1 MARKIRLV
9 RNLRAP
15 GDLTVKRSVDEQIH
29 EVFAQLYQEAQEID
43 DPAYRDLW
51 MDAIDT
57 FIDTG
62 DVASLV
68 DVCKWRRPVVDPEE
82 FLFGQGYL
90 HQRDVDVYPGVL
102 KAFMDLDSDHYGV
115 VVEKGALGIGK
126 TTLANLRMAR
136 DLYKVSCM
144 RDPQMTYGLAKRTPI
159 VFTIQSIRLTTAKKV
174 VFEELGRY
182 IKESPYFQQ
191 KFKYNPYVT
200 SEMQFPEHNVRILPV
215 SSSGNAVISM
225 NVLGGQ
231 LDEANFM
238 QKTKH
243 SKSQHADDKGNFD
256 QAKQLFDTLHDRQK
270 SRFLE
275 LGGLPGALYL
285 ISSSRFPDDYTEIKA
300 RESTMYGGPDDSMYI
315 YEGSQWSIKGR
326 DKFKKEEFAVQIGND
341 TYPSKVLEKD
351 EQPHPGCTVIMVPEN
366 FRKQFVQHTD
376 DALRNFAGVTTLSTK
391 PFLSQRQLITQAQD
405 EADKAGYQN
414 IVAREEYVFDGR
426 EITLPRPMIEALR
439 LDIDT
444 PRAVHVDLGVS
455 KDACGLAIGH
465 IAGHKIDETKND
477 LTGQM
482 DKEIK
487 PVIAYDCIMRIVAPV
502 GGEVDF
508 ESIRKFIIRLRDHYK
523 LPIKW
528 VTFDGFQSIDS
539 RQLLR
544 KKGFQS
550 DYLSVEKVEPWRTFR
565 DAIYDGRVLLTRHAW
580 VAKELAEVESI
591 TQNNKEKVDHT
602 PNGTKD
608 VADAVVGVAA
618 TLFSRKLAWSQV
630 QYSGG
635 QTGLFLMGDPKRR
648 TGDPKRYVNDIQSD
662 EAYQKSNRPESRRK
676 LTLRKSIRRK

>member
-1 MARKIRLV
+1 MSRKLH
-9 RNLRAP
+9 LRRRIHTP
-15 GDLTVKRSVDEQIH
+15 GIIHPESLDEQINN
-29 EVFAQLYQEAQEID
+29 VFAQLYQEAQEID
-43 DPAYRDLW
+43 DPVFRDLW
-51 MDAIDT
+51 MDAINT
-57 FIDTG
+57 FVETG
-62 DVASLV
+62 DVEALI
-68 DVCKWRRPVVDPEE
+68 DVCKWRRPVVEPEE
-82 FLFGQGYL
+82 FLFGHGYL
-90 HQRDVDVYPGVL
+90 HQRDVDVYPGVI
-102 KAFMDLDSDHYGV
+102 KAFMDLDSDYYGV

-159 VFTIQSIRLTTAKKV
+159 VFTIQSIRLSTAKKV

-238 QKTKH
+238 QKTKG
-243 SKSQHADDKGNFD
+243 SKSQHADAKGNFD

-285 ISSSRFPDDYTEIKA
+285 ISSSRFPDDYTEVKA
-300 RESTMYGGPDDSMYI
+300 RESAMYGGPDDSMYI

-326 DKFKKEEFAVQIGND
+326 DKFKKEEFAVQVGND
-341 TYPSKVLEKD
+341 TFPSKVLEPG
-351 EQPHPGCTVIMVPEN
+351 EEPHPGCRVIMVPEN

-376 DALRNFAGVTTLSTK
+376 DALRNFAGLTTLSTK
-391 PFLSQRQLITQAQD
+391 PFLSQRQLIA
-405 EADKAGYQN
+405 EATTEAEKAGYFPILN
-414 IVAREEYVFDGR
+414 NEEYVFDGL
-426 EITLPRPMIEALR
+426 TLPKPLIERMR
-439 LDIDT
+439 LDVDT

-465 IAGHKIDETKND
+465 IAGHKVEETLNPE
-477 LTGQM
+477 TGKM

-487 PVIAYDCIMRIVAPV
+487 PVIAYDCIMRIVAPI

-508 ESIRKFIIRLRDHYK
+508 ESIRKFLIRLRDHYK

-528 VTFDGFQSIDS
+528 ITFDGFQSVDS

-544 KKGFQS
+544 KKGFLA

-565 DAIYDGRVLLTRHAW
+565 DALYDGRVLLTRHAW
-580 VAKELAEVESI
+580 VAKELAEVESV
-591 TQNNKEKVDHT
+591 TSNNKEKVDHT

-608 VADAVVGVAA
+608 VADAVVGVAS
-618 TLFSRKLAWSQV
+618 TLFSRKLAWAQV
-630 QYSGG
+630 SYSGG
-635 QTGLFLMGDPKRR
+635 QTGLFLMGDNNRR
-648 TGDPKRYVNDIQSD
+648 GDPNRYLKDTVDPD
-662 EAYQKSNRPESRRK
+662 AHGKSNRPGTSRKR
-676 LTLRKSIRRK
+676 TLRKPVRRK